1 MALWKDAAPTAAPPA
16 PLPASAPPRMATEG
30 AARPGVDRTAT
41 EPAAAAAGAA
51 HAAAAPAAAPAPRPR
66 PVEVKESVIASGLS
80 IEGKIQGTGHVRIA
94 GQFKGDVHVE
104 GNLSIEPGAKHQ
116 GEVRAGTVT
125 VSGELTGNIG
135 ARHIDVTSSGV
146 IVGDVKADTITV
158 ASGSRMRGHVE
169 FGWGDGTNPPS
180 RLDTHKGSGL
190 PS

>member
-1 MALWKDAAPTAAPPA
+1 MALWKDNAPPSAAVPPPMPANTPVRMAAEAAPRPVAPVDATAPSAAPA
-16 PLPASAPPRMATEG
+16 P
-30 AARPGVDRTAT
+30 
-41 EPAAAAAGAA
+41 
-51 HAAAAPAAAPAPRPR
+51 APAAARPKPA
-66 PVEVKESVIASGLS
+66 VEVKESVIASGLS
-80 IEGKIQGTGHVRIA
+80 IEGKIAGTGHVRIA

-104 GNLSIEPGAKHQ
+104 GNLHIEPGAKHQ

-169 FGWGDGTNPPS
+169 FGWGDGTNPPA
-180 RLDTHKGSGL
+180 RLDMHKGSGL

>member
-1 MALWKDAAPTAAPPA
+1 MALWKDPAPTPVAA
-16 PLPASAPPRMATEG
+16 ATPVSNIT
-30 AARPGVDRTAT
+30 RPGFDRVVTETAATPGNAATGSATAT
-41 EPAAAAAGAA
+41 LT
-51 HAAAAPAAAPAPRPR
+51 PRPKER
-66 PVEVKESVIASGLS
+66 IEGKESLIASGLS
-80 IEGKIQGTGHVRIA
+80 IEGKIAGTGHVRIA

-135 ARHIDVTSSGV
+135 AKHIDVTATGV

-169 FGWGDGTNPPS
+169 FGWGDGTNPPLG
-180 RLDTHKGSGL
+180 RMDIKGNGL